1 MGYPHIKY
9 RKKLVSEPN
18 RPYLLTTI
26 NDLQR
31 PYRHILCFHFSRRFG
46 ITMALYALNG
56 FTHLTKDLR
65 GRGEKH
71 LIVAAFADQC
81 LYVGLLFVLR
91 FHAGGPSGG
100 VGN

>member
-1 MGYPHIKY
+1 
-9 RKKLVSEPN
+9 
-18 RPYLLTTI
+18 
-26 NDLQR
+26 
-31 PYRHILCFHFSRRFG
+31 
-46 ITMALYALNG
+46 MALYALNG